1 MRLALSRPL
10 TRSYWL
16 QSLEENL
23 QPTPPLEGEYNADV
37 AIVGGGFVGLWT
49 ALTLKERDP
58 NITVAVL
65 EQDICGGGASGRNGG
80 FVMSWWPKIGS
91 LLSFCTQ
98 EQALFLAHAAERAIT
113 ELGEFCEQHEID
125 AHYARK
131 GWLWTAT
138 TPAHIDSWNGTLN
151 MCARLGVQ
159 PFVRV
164 SRQEVAAATGSDVH
178 LAGVFEGSN
187 ATVQPGAL
195 VRGMREVAKKAG
207 VRIFEQTPVSS
218 IEPGR
223 TVRLSSD
230 KGYVNAS
237 TVVMASNAWAAS
249 IPELAKLI
257 VPVNSSIVVTEPIP
271 EKLEQMGW
279 TGQQSITDSQLM
291 VDYYRTTRD
300 GRIAFGK
307 GTGALAYGS
316 RIDDTFSNHAQSI
329 ELTEADFRRTFP
341 SLASTQLTNAWSGP
355 IDRTYDSLPVFGT
368 LTGSQNIH
376 YGIGWSGNGVGPSR
390 LGGRILASLALGVR
404 DEWSTCPLVGRRCK
418 TFPPEPLRY
427 LGGSLVRNAVI
438 RKERAEMSGVRP
450 SAIDR
455 MLAGLAPA
463 GLEDKA

>member
-1 MRLALSRPL
+1 MRLASSAPL
-10 TRSYWL
+10 ARSYWL
-16 QSLEENL
+16 RSLKDSL
-23 QPTPPLEGEYNADV
+23 QPSRSLSGEQRADV
-37 AIVGGGFVGLWT
+37 AIIGGGFVGLWT

-58 NITVAVL
+58 KLDVVIV

-91 LLSFCTQ
+91 LLGFCDQ
-98 EQALFLAHAAERAIT
+98 AQALFLAHAAEQAIA
-113 ELGEFCEQHEID
+113 ELGAFCQEHRID
-125 AHYARK
+125 ADFVRN

-138 TPAHIDSWNGTLN
+138 TPAHIDSWNGTLAL
-151 MCARLGVQ
+151 CERLGVA
-159 PFVRV
+159 PFARWTAD
-164 SRQEVAAATGSDVH
+164 QVAAATGSAVH
-178 LAGVFEGSN
+178 LAGVFEASN

-195 VRGMREVAKKAG
+195 VRGMRRVAEQAG
-207 VRIFEQTPVSS
+207 VRIFEQSAVTQ
-218 IEPGR
+218 IDPGR
-223 TVRLSSD
+223 PVRLHCA
-230 KGYVNAS
+230 KGHLDAGA
-237 TVVMASNAWAAS
+237 VVLASNAWAAS
-249 IPELAKLI
+249 IPELGKLI

-271 EKLEQMGW
+271 DDLRTLGW

-316 RIDDTFSNHAQSI
+316 RIDHTFSRHQPSI
-329 ELTEADFRRTFP
+329 DLTAADLRRTYP
-341 SLASTQLTNAWSGP
+341 SLAHKQITDAWSGP

-368 LTGSQNIH
+368 LAGSDNIH

-390 LGGRILASLALGVR
+390 LGGRILASLALNTP
-404 DEWSTCPLVGRRCK
+404 DPWSQCALVGRTCK

-438 RKERAEMSGVRP
+438 RKERAEISGEQPR
-450 SAIDR
+450 ALDR
-455 MLAGLAPA
+455 LLAGLAPA